1 MPNISSVL
9 KTEITRLSRKEI
21 KSSISPLQ
29 KNSSQLK
36 KTISDLKKKISN
48 LESEVKKLQSFHK
61 KEVNA
66 QVSSEMPG
74 KVRITSKTILAARK
88 KLGLSQNQFAK
99 LLGVSSQAVYI
110 MENKGGKLNLRT
122 NTMEKYQSIK
132 GMGKR
137 EAKKILEEI

>member
-1 MPNISSVL
+1 MPNISYVL

-61 KEVNA
+61 KEENA
-66 QVSSEMPG
+66 QVPSEMPG

-99 LLGVSSQAVYI
+99 LLGVSSQAVYV